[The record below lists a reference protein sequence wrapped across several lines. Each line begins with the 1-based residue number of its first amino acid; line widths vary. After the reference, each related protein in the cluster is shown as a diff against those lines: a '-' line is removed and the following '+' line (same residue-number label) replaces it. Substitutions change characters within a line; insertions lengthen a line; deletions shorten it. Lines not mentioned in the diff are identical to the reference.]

1 MKIMEKN
8 IFHSIVMHPTV
19 YDRATKPEILS
30 TKMKFPYC
38 AILQLADLLSD
49 KVCGVY
55 GWDSIGRSRT
65 LLYMPMGASLDYM
78 LSEVSESKP
87 NENFD
92 IIDEINSYQDISF
105 KTAPKS
111 VILSKFLENEVCSAV
126 ESDTEIVAPVEEI
139 AKKSNLLDDD
149 LNTETMA
156 VIFEKQQKFD
166 KAIAV
171 YEKLIVKYP
180 EKSSI
185 FASRIANL
193 KNILET
199 NKK

>member
-1 MKIMEKN
+1 MEKN
-8 IFHSIVMHPTV
+8 SFHTIVMHPTA
-19 YDRATKPEILS
+19 YDRASKQDILS
-30 TKMKFPYC
+30 AKMKYPYC
-38 AILQLADLLSD
+38 AILQLADELSD

-55 GWDSIGRSRT
+55 GWDSLGRSRT
-65 LLYMPMGASLDYM
+65 LLYMPLGCSLDYM
-78 LSEVSESKP
+78 LDEVTERKEA
-87 NENFD
+87 ENFD
-92 IIDEINSYQDISF
+92 VIDEINSYQDISF

-149 LNTETMA
+149 LSTETMA
-156 VIFEKQQKFD
+156 VIFEKQQKYE
-166 KAIAV
+166 KAIDV
-171 YEKLIVKYP
+171 YKKLIVKNP

-185 FASRIANL
+185 FASRIEKL

>member
-1 MKIMEKN
+1 M
-8 IFHSIVMHPTV
+8 FHSIVMHPTV
-19 YDRATKPEILS
+19 YDRASKSEILS

-65 LLYMPMGASLDYM
+65 LLYMPKGAPLDYM
-78 LSEVSESKP
+78 LNEVSETKTT
-87 NENFD
+87 ENFD

-139 AKKSNLLDDD
+139 AKKSNLLDND

-185 FASRIANL
+185 FASRIQEL